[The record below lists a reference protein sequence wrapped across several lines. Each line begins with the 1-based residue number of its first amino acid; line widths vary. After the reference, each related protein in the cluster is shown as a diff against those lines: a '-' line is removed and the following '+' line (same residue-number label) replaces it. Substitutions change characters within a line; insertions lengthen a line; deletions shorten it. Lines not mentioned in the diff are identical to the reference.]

1 MFKFRREL
9 ILPLFLQRRITL
21 TTLAKEAGVP
31 VKSVA
36 RAVNGL
42 AISPKSVDRIAT
54 ALRVQDK
61 IVDYLALPAD
71 GEIEFR

>member
-9 ILPLFLQRRITL
+9 ILPVFLKRRITL

-31 VKSVA
+31 VKSAA

-42 AISPKSVDRIAT
+42 TVSSKSVDRIAT

-61 IVDYLALPAD
+61 IVDYLVMPAD
-71 GEIEFR
+71 GEVEFR

>member
-1 MFKFRREL
+1 MFRFKREL
-9 ILPLFLQRRITL
+9 ILPLFLQRRIPL
-21 TTLAKEAGVP
+21 SRLAKEAGVP

-61 IVDYLALPAD
+61 IIDFLVLPTD
-71 GEIEFR
+71 DRLEIR